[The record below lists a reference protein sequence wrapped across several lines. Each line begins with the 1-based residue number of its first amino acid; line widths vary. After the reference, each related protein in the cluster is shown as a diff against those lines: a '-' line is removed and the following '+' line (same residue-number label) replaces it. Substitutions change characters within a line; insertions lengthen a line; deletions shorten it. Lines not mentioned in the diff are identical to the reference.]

1 MKTLSSSSHP
11 QPRRQDVYLSAN
23 VSAGTDMS
31 KVDICSEHGKSSSQ
45 SVLNLLQ
52 FNVKCHI

>member
-11 QPRRQDVYLSAN
+11 RPRRQDVYLSAN

-31 KVDICSEHGKSSSQ
+31 KVDICSERGKSSSQ
-45 SVLNLLQ
+45 SVLNLL
-52 FNVKCHI
+52 